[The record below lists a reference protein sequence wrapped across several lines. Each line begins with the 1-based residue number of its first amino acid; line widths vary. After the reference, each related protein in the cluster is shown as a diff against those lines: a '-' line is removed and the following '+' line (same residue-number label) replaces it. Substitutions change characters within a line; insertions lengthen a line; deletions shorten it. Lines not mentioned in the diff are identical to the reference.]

1 VIQDISSYLEGDE
14 MENIRNMAD
23 QLLDKIDE
31 KCNPCVIGLDPD
43 ISQIPE
49 FMKNN
54 VRDYDNPF
62 EAVRDVIIQF
72 NKQIIDAVSDIIP
85 AVKPQMAFYEQYGSE
100 GVKAFEETVK
110 YAKGKGLIVIE
121 DAKRNDI
128 GSTVKAYANGHLG
141 KVSTVIGNEISS
153 LDVDI
158 ITVTPYLGSDG
169 IRPFINV
176 CKRLGKG
183 IFILVKTSNPSSGE
197 IQDKLVENTSNTVY
211 ETVAK
216 YVAEVGNELIGARG
230 YSAIGAVVGA
240 TYPSEAKRLREI
252 MNRNIFLV
260 PGYGAQGGKA
270 EDVVPCFNDDGYGA
284 VVSSSR
290 GVIFAYNMALYNDKY
305 RQEDYYLASREAAI
319 KMRDDIVN
327 TLKKYGKAPK
337 W

>member
-1 VIQDISSYLEGDE
+1 
-14 MENIRNMAD
+14 MEENARNMAD

-31 KCNPCVIGLDPD
+31 MRNPCVIGLDPD

-49 FMKNN
+49 FLKNKT
-54 VRDYDNPF
+54 RDFDNPF

-72 NKQIIDAVSDIIP
+72 NKQIIDAVSDVVP

-100 GVKAFEETVK
+100 GVRAFEETVK

-128 GSTVKAYANGHLG
+128 GSTVNAYANGHLG
-141 KVSTVIGNEISS
+141 KVTTVTGKEISS
-153 LDVDI
+153 VDVDFL
-158 ITVTPYLGSDG
+158 TVTPYLGSDG
-169 IRPFINV
+169 ITPFINV
-176 CKRLGKG
+176 CKRYRKG
-183 IFILVKTSNPSSGE
+183 VFILVKTSNPSSGE
-197 IQDKLVENTSNTVY
+197 IQDKIVENTCNTVY
-211 ETVAK
+211 ETVAR
-216 YVAEVGNELIGARG
+216 YVAEVGNELIGSRG

-240 TYPSEAKRLREI
+240 TYPAEAKRLREI

-270 EDVVPCFNDDGYGA
+270 EDVLPCFNADGYGA

-290 GVIFAYNMALYNDKY
+290 GIIFAYNMDLYKDKY
-305 RQEDYYLASREAAI
+305 RPEEFYLATREAAI
-319 KMRDDIVN
+319 SMRDDIVN
-327 TLKKYGKAPK
+327 ALKGYGKAPK

>member
-1 VIQDISSYLEGDE
+1 
-14 MENIRNMAD
+14 
-23 QLLDKIDE
+23 
-31 KCNPCVIGLDPD
+31 LDPD

-49 FMKNN
+49 FLKNKA
-54 VRDYDNPF
+54 RDYNNPF

-72 NKQIIDAVSDIIP
+72 NKQIIDAVSDIVP

-100 GVKAFEETVK
+100 GVRAFEETVK

-141 KVSTVIGNEISS
+141 KVSTVTGNEISS
-153 LDVDI
+153 LDVDL
-158 ITVTPYLGSDG
+158 ITVTPYLGSEG
-169 IRPFINV
+169 ITPFIDV

-183 IFILVKTSNPSSGE
+183 VFILVKTSNPSSGE
-197 IQDKLVENTSNTVY
+197 IQDKIVKNTGNTVY
-211 ETVAK
+211 ETVAR
-216 YVAEVGNELIGARG
+216 YVAEVGNELIGTRG

-252 MNRNIFLV
+252 MKRNLFLV

-290 GVIFAYNMALYNDKY
+290 GIIFAYNTALYKDKY